1 MTHPECASERQRLDD
16 LLDGYLPPQEAVAA
30 EEHIAACGACA
41 ARRDATAALRR
52 ALREMPVPEPRPG
65 FADAALAAAV
75 RPARPAHQAPSR
87 ASRPWLV
94 GWRRLELWMG
104 AAVGAAAAAALMLV
118 LWGLPQRGPV
128 PEDPAS
134 VRVTLYEIREIGVA
148 IDAPKAMPGA
158 TLTVLVSGGID
169 LVGFGERREV
179 QWQTDLDAGTNMLS
193 LPIIAHSLEDGRLTA
208 LVAHD
213 DRSRRIDVEV
223 RVDAP
228 R

>member
-1 MTHPECASERQRLDD
+1 MTHLDCGSVRQRLDD
-16 LLDGYLPPQEAVAA
+16 LLDGYLPPQEAAAA
-30 EEHIAACGACA
+30 EMHIAACGACA
-41 ARRDATAALRR
+41 SRRDAIVALRH
-52 ALREMPVPEPRPG
+52 ALRQMPLPEPRPG
-65 FADAALAAAV
+65 FATAALAAAI
-75 RPARPAHQAPSR
+75 RPAWPARQAPDR
-87 ASRPWLV
+87 ATRPRLV
-94 GWRRLELWMG
+94 PWRRLELWMG

-118 LWGLPQRGPV
+118 LWGVPQRGPV

-134 VRVTLYEIREIGVA
+134 VHVTLYEIREIGVA
-148 IDAPKAMPGA
+148 IDTQTAMPGA
-158 TLTVLVSGGID
+158 TLTVLVEGGID

-213 DRSRRIDVEV
+213 DRSRRIDVMV
-223 RVDAP
+223 RVDSP

>member
-1 MTHPECASERQRLDD
+1 MTHSDCASVRQRLDD
-16 LLDGYLPPQEAVAA
+16 LLDGYLPPQEAAAA
-30 EEHIAACGACA
+30 ETHIADCGACA
-41 ARRDATAALRR
+41 SRRDAIVALRH

-65 FADAALAAAV
+65 FADAALAAAIRPV
-75 RPARPAHQAPSR
+75 RPQHQAPAR
-87 ASRPWLV
+87 ATRPWFV

-118 LWGLPQRGPV
+118 LWGVPQRGPL

-134 VRVTLYEIREIGVA
+134 VHVTLYEIREIGVA
-148 IDAPKAMPGA
+148 IDTQTAMPGA
-158 TLTVLVSGGID
+158 TLTVLVEGGID

-213 DRSRRIDVEV
+213 DRSRRIDVKV
-223 RVDAP
+223 RVDSP